1 MHTWSD
7 IITMQIS
14 LTGHDLCSKLSPP
27 WVPGAKT
34 ECPSVPGKI
43 QCFLTHY
50 KSMKAEIVS
59 YASSNSL
66 QCFARTKSS
75 NHVYNLE

>member
-34 ECPSVPGKI
+34 ECPSVPG
-43 QCFLTHY
+43 T
-50 KSMKAEIVS
+50 
-59 YASSNSL
+59 SSGAPVMQGPGEPICRWAGEAL
-66 QCFARTKSS
+66 LA
-75 NHVYNLE
+75 